1 MAKITLKGNE
11 IETNGNLPEVGQIA
25 PDFKLVK
32 SDLSELTLS
41 ELKGKKV
48 IFNIFP
54 SVDTPV
60 CATQIKSFSQKAADK
75 ENTVLVFAS
84 QDLPFAAKRFCAA
97 EGIENAVTA
106 SDFKHNSLDSYGVK
120 ITTGPLQGLCARAVL
135 VIDEEQKVTYSELV
149 PEIAQE
155 PNYDAALAA
164 L

>member
-1 MAKITLKGNE
+1 MATITLKGNA
-11 IETNGNLPEVGQIA
+11 IETNGNLPEVGQQA

-54 SVDTPV
+54 SIDTPV
-60 CATQIKSFSQKAADK
+60 CATQLKSFTQKASNK

-84 QDLPFAAKRFCAA
+84 KDLPFATKRFCAS
-97 EGIENAVTA
+97 EGIENALTA
-106 SDFKHNSLDSYGVK
+106 SDFKHDSLESYGVK
-120 ITTGPLQGLCARAVL
+120 ITTGPLTGLLARAVV
-135 VIDEEQKVTYSELV
+135 VINEDQKVVYSELV

-155 PNYDAALAA
+155 PNYDAAIASL
-164 L
+164 